1 MESPS
6 SIPYISLRRLSYIP
20 GIKVKRV
27 FSAHLIGLKLEVF
40 VYISI
45 LERSLLVA
53 ARHRVVLVVDLW
65 ELVTRAA
72 LSGIAI
78 VGSQTVISVAI
89 LDTDVSG
96 IVVGEAWEGIRRWV
110 SLSPR
115 IANFYHFDL
124 LVIWLF
130 FKLLQILLSVD

>member
-6 SIPYISLRRLSYIP
+6 SIPYISLRRLSYIT

-53 ARHRVVLVVDLW
+53 ARHRVVLVLDLW

-78 VGSQTVISVAI
+78 VGSQAVISVAI
-89 LDTDVSG
+89 LDTDVSS
-96 IVVGEAWEGIRRWV
+96 IVVG
-110 SLSPR
+110 
-115 IANFYHFDL
+115 
-124 LVIWLF
+124 
-130 FKLLQILLSVD
+130 